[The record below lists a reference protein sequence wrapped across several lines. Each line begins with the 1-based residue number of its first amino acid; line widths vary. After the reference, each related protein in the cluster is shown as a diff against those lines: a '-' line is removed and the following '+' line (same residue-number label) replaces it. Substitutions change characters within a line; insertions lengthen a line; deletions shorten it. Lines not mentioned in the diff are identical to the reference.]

1 MFVEWVMF
9 VKRKELLGFNSQR
22 VSLVLNFV
30 IDPCESGMALVIGST
45 YDVAGYCVFK
55 RVNLLELY

>member
-1 MFVEWVMF
+1 MIVEWVMF

-30 IDPCESGMALVIGST
+30 FDTCKSRMALVIGST
-45 YDVAGYCVFK
+45 YDVAGCCVFK
-55 RVNLLELY
+55 AL